1 MIEQPLTVIIPTDRL
16 EEEEEFILNQIA
28 RCEAAPVPVALAGG
42 GGERLVDE

>member
-16 EEEEEFILNQIA
+16 EEEEFILNQIA

-42 GGERLVDE
+42 GAERLVDE